1 MVKGI
6 STRNLEREK
15 YLMTCSNNARAPM
28 KAVKVVFLSN
38 ACSGQGFDLKLN
50 WKWSLRDVV
59 KSCLFNFGKI
69 NKKLIPVC
77 SILLV
82 KRQFILLETWKSWSN
97 HVKRNSMVQE
107 DFPLKFGSRLK
118 RCYVMCVK
126 NARALLMVSW
136 VTHAALG
143 DSISKRICE
152 VWHLLSFF
160 P

>member
-1 MVKGI
+1 MKDSSRRYQILPFYLGKTDKNLFQSILSLLVVKARDKRQFHISGNFVKINSLVISRWTDMVKGI

-59 KSCLFNFGKI
+59 KSCLFHFGKI

-77 SILLV
+77 SVLLV
-82 KRQFILLETWKSWSN
+82 KRQFLFLETWK
-97 HVKRNSMVQE
+97 
-107 DFPLKFGSRLK
+107 
-118 RCYVMCVK
+118 
-126 NARALLMVSW
+126 
-136 VTHAALG
+136 
-143 DSISKRICE
+143 
-152 VWHLLSFF
+152 
-160 P
+160 